1 MAVVLCTGVDKMLL
15 QTRQLLLEKAGHTV
29 VVVMDENTLFDVC
42 QKHSFDVAVIGQTVT
57 SKMKSRIAMLIRE
70 RCPYVKLLELYPPY
84 IGKVLDDADAWLAV
98 PAETPNEL
106 ADYVAD
112 LAKRGKQKPTKT

>member
-15 QTRQLLLEKAGHTV
+15 QTRKLLLEKAGHTV

-57 SKMKSRIAMLIRE
+57 SKINA
-70 RCPYVKLLELYPPY
+70 
-84 IGKVLDDADAWLAV
+84 AV
-98 PAETPNEL
+98 PCLSENA
-106 ADYVAD
+106 V
-112 LAKRGKQKPTKT
+112 RV